1 MNSAREV
8 PTRPSTRGTSA
19 VGREPARCRRRSP
32 SPPTRARVRLIH
44 PLVHPGSKANARCA
58 APVVGASPGRRGR
71 SVRAAPPPSSLAR
84 SRPSRFVSVRR
95 SPATVEPV
103 GVSASACPWPDGVRS
118 TPVSRGPRPPGPA
131 RPRRTLSRR
140 VGEALARYLRHAR
153 PHTDVR
159 EIFLALTAPTR
170 PLSASAISS
179 VVRSRMQRCGIKC
192 PRRGA
197 HALRHAFA
205 QRLLDEGFLMQE
217 IGGCLGHRSLDSTA
231 VYAKVALAG
240 LRQVA
245 DFDLEGLA

>member
-8 PTRPSTRGTSA
+8 PTRPSTRGTPA
-19 VGREPARCRRRSP
+19 VGREPARCQRRSP

-103 GVSASACPWPDGVRS
+103 GVSANACPWPDGVRS

-131 RPRRTLSRR
+131 RPRRTLSALHRR
-140 VGEALARYLRHAR
+140 ESSRADGGRSGRASERAAETAR
-153 PHTDVR
+153 
-159 EIFLALTAPTR
+159 
-170 PLSASAISS
+170 SASF
-179 VVRSRMQRCGIKC
+179 
-192 PRRGA
+192 PTGA
-197 HALRHAFA
+197 
-205 QRLLDEGFLMQE
+205 
-217 IGGCLGHRSLDSTA
+217 
-231 VYAKVALAG
+231 
-240 LRQVA
+240 
-245 DFDLEGLA
+245 